1 MPAST
6 IRNYTNGP
14 CSGLFTPGVDK
25 FVLYPT
31 RRDTD
36 VIGSVTVF
44 DDPLQRIRQGQIAHV
59 PILLGSMEDDGTIL
73 GPGTPNN
80 LSAFL
85 ADQIGPGPLETLISP
100 TLVRALYPGLS
111 DLQVMA
117 ALERDVTSRWCVPPS
132 I

>member
-1 MPAST
+1 
-6 IRNYTNGP
+6 
-14 CSGLFTPGVDK
+14 
-25 FVLYPT
+25 
-31 RRDTD
+31 
-36 VIGSVTVF
+36 VTVF

-59 PILLGSMEDDGTIL
+59 PILLGSMEGAIL

-85 ADQIGPGPLETLISP
+85 ADQIGPGPLETLISS

-117 ALERDVTSRWCVPPS
+117 ALERDVTSRWCAPPP